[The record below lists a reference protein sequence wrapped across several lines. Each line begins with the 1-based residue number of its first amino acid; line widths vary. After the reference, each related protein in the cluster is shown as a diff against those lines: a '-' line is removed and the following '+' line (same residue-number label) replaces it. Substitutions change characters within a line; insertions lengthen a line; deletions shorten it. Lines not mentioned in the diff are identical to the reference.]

1 MPTQINVLDLF
12 RLDNKV
18 ALVTGGASGIGAAI
32 ATALAQAGA
41 SVAVHGNRR
50 PATETAEAIGPKAA
64 AFRADLSSTTGAA
77 DLFSQVKEKFGR
89 VDIVVNNAGTIIR
102 HAAEEYP
109 IEDWR
114 TVLQVNLTS
123 VFQLSQLAARDMIE
137 RNKSENA
144 EKRSS
149 GKIVNIAS
157 LLSFQGGIRVPAYA
171 ASKGGVAQLTKALAN
186 EWAPKGIQV
195 NAIAPGYFATMNTE
209 ALQADETRN
218 RQILERIPAGRW
230 GQPTDL
236 AGAALFLSS
245 AASDYVTGTVLT
257 VDGGWMGR

>member
-1 MPTQINVLDLF
+1 MSSSILDLF
-12 RLDNKV
+12 RLDGKV
-18 ALVTGGASGIGAAI
+18 ALITGAASGLGAAI

-50 PATETAEAIGPKAA
+50 AADETAASIGGKAA
-64 AFRADLSSTTGAA
+64 AFQADLGHTAGPES
-77 DLFSQVKEKFGR
+77 LFGR
-89 VDIVVNNAGTIIR
+89 VKEHFGHVDILINNAGTIHR
-102 HAAEEYP
+102 DAAVDTTLDSWEQ
-109 IEDWR
+109 
-114 TVLQVNLTS
+114 VLQVNLTS
-123 VFQLSQLAARDMIE
+123 VFQLSQFVARDLIARE
-137 RNKSENA
+137 A
-144 EKRSS
+144 P

-186 EWAPKGIQV
+186 EWAARNIQV
-195 NAIAPGYFATMNTE
+195 NAIAPGYIATTNTE

-230 GQPTDL
+230 GKPTDL

-245 AASDYVTGTVLT
+245 SASDYITGTVLT